1 MQVSIYFLN
10 PFAHA
15 PRPAVCDWV
24 VGSGDN
30 ETYGPDKPCNGPFHD
45 FAMESRPVCL
55 RGLPLPCRWMEEH
68 LLSSPHCAHDE
79 ADENEV
85 GHVESLLTSGLVP
98 SSSFHFS

>member
-1 MQVSIYFLN
+1 
-10 PFAHA
+10 
-15 PRPAVCDWV
+15 
-24 VGSGDN
+24 
-30 ETYGPDKPCNGPFHD
+30 
-45 FAMESRPVCL
+45 
-55 RGLPLPCRWMEEH
+55 MEEH